1 MNFGFPLNFL
11 GWQGNKRTIN
21 YTLPEQLDNGLL
33 AVPDVGAV
41 DLGPADR
48 EQGRAD
54 VAGSSPHQSEC
65 CNNFKIIPSFIPPE
79 NEKWLSIFFDKR
91 SNGAFL
97 GPFMLLWTLD
107 FFLLSNLSA
116 KCQIY

>member
-1 MNFGFPLNFL
+1 MNFRYPLNFL
-11 GWQGNKRTIN
+11 GWQGNKRTIKKDD
-21 YTLPEQLDNGLL
+21 TSPEQLDNGLL

-65 CNNFKIIPSFIPPE
+65 CNKFKIIPSFIPPE
-79 NEKWLSIFFDKR
+79 NEKWLLIFIIFF
-91 SNGAFL
+91 
-97 GPFMLLWTLD
+97 
-107 FFLLSNLSA
+107 
-116 KCQIY
+116 